1 VEGLYAVGEASSG
14 MHGANRLGGNS
25 LIELLVY
32 GRIVGEAAA
41 AYSTR
46 LLAQQR
52 SASALAEACA
62 EVDELLSADG
72 PENVRAVQRALRNTM
87 TEHAGV
93 VRDEA
98 GLLAGLAELD
108 IIERRIADV
117 GVHPDISSFRDLAH
131 AFDMKSSALA
141 ARATLESAL
150 ERRETRGCHNRADY
164 PLLDQSLQVN
174 LVWSGPG
181 RLEREAIPAVADE
194 IAELMVEVSTI
205 GKLVE

>member
-1 VEGLYAVGEASSG
+1 

-46 LLAQQR
+46 LLAQPR
-52 SASALAEACA
+52 SASALAEARA
-62 EVDELLSADG
+62 EVDELLAADG
-72 PENVRAVQRALRNTM
+72 PENVRAVQRAIRNTM

-93 VRDEA
+93 VRDET
-98 GLLAGLAELD
+98 GLLAGLTELD

-181 RLEREAIPAVADE
+181 RLEREAIPAVPDE
-194 IAELMVEVSTI
+194 IAELMVEVSSI